1 MCFGCKLNLNFGE
14 QKMDYSQIPC
24 PTTQFVVAHNGNCNW
39 LTEGQRK
46 IPQGDFLVMDLWY
59 PTSYVFFGNI
69 NTIPYPF
76 PNRKHYSQPK
86 IYNLD

>member
-14 QKMDYSQIPC
+14 QKMDYSPIPC

-39 LTEGQRK
+39 LIEGQRK
-46 IPQGDFLVMDLWY
+46 IPQGDFLSLWIFWY

-69 NTIPYPF
+69 IHHSLSIPKQETLF
-76 PNRKHYSQPK
+76 STK
-86 IYNLD
+86 NL